1 MFPELFRKLFFE
13 ILRLFEFADLVFTVF
28 AFQRIVGPLP
38 ELLRMFE
45 QRDLPTQHQHNA
57 GKEQAPGEEVADKQ
71 HRREHHKIAPVE
83 DAAVD
88 TAAVLDKII
97 LERAPDDHADQVADI
112 IKHRQQNQLFRLN
125 DVHDIQRAK
134 DRVDTQP
141 DQQHPDRR

>member
-38 ELLRMFE
+38 ELFRMFE
-45 QRDLPTQHQHNA
+45 QRDLPAQHQRNA
-57 GKEQAPGEEVADKQ
+57 GKEQAPGEEVTDKQ

-97 LERAPDDHADQVADI
+97 LERTPDDHADQVADI
-112 IKHRQQNQLFRLN
+112 IKHRQQDQLFRLN